1 MMDTALV
8 IGGCGFL
15 GSHVC
20 DCLINEG
27 SRVVC
32 VDNFLTGTYD
42 NVRQLIDHSRFRLVE
57 HDIREPYAP
66 DEPLAFVFHL
76 ASPAS
81 PPAYMRHPIETLEV
95 GSIGTKNALDI
106 AQAAGARFLFTSS
119 SEVYGDPEVSPQP
132 ESYRGN
138 VSTTGPRSVYD
149 EVKRYGEALV
159 MAYRRSFGVETRI
172 VRIFNTYG
180 PRLQSND
187 GRAVSNFITQALRN
201 EPLTVYGDGSQT
213 RSFCYVSDQVDGIL
227 AAARGGYAEPINI
240 GNPDE
245 RTILEIAQII
255 REKTK
260 TSSDIRFEPL
270 PEDDPLQRRPDISLA
285 RRVLGWE
292 PRVSFEEGID
302 ETLKWFGSRDLEESK
317 VG

>member
-1 MMDTALV
+1 MTDTALV
-8 IGGCGFL
+8 IGGSGFL
-15 GSHVC
+15 GSHLC
-20 DCLINEG
+20 DRLIDEG
-27 SRVVC
+27 ARVVC
-32 VDNFLTGTYD
+32 LDNFLTGAYD
-42 NVRQLIDHSRFRLVE
+42 NIRHLIDHRAFRLVE
-57 HDIREPYAP
+57 HDIREPYAA

-81 PPAYMRHPIETLEV
+81 PPAYMRYPIETLEV
-95 GSIGTKNALDI
+95 GSIGTKNALEI
-106 AQAAGARFLFTSS
+106 ARRAEARFLFTST

-149 EVKRYGEALV
+149 EAKRYGEALV
-159 MAYRRSFGVETRI
+159 TAYRRSYGLETRI

-180 PRLQSND
+180 PRLHPND

-201 EPLTVYGDGSQT
+201 EPITVYGDGSQT
-213 RSFCYVSDQVDGIL
+213 RSFCYVSDQVEGIV
-227 AAARGGYAEPINI
+227 AVARGGYAEPINI

-245 RTILEIAQII
+245 RTILEIAEII
-255 REKTK
+255 RDKTK
-260 TSSDIRFEPL
+260 TSSDIRFEAL
-270 PEDDPLQRRPDISLA
+270 PEDDPLQRRPDVSLA

-292 PRVSFEEGID
+292 PRVSFDEGID
-302 ETLKWFGSRDLEESK
+302 ETLRWFADRDLEETK